1 MVIVGTGNVAKHLFD
16 AFIQSENVLVNQVIG
31 RNKSQLKYFEKRTK
45 TTSNFEKAYPSDIL
59 ILAVSDDV
67 IGELSLYFKKSNA
80 LVVHTSGSVVMET
93 LTSQRK
99 GVFYPLQTFTEGQK
113 IDFETI
119 PICIEA
125 KDRNDLTLLEELAN
139 SISGQVHQIS
149 SEQRKSL
156 HIAAVFVNN
165 FTNHMYQI
173 GKEIC
178 EENDIPFEILMP
190 LIRETFNK
198 IERISPKEAQT
209 GPARRND
216 LKTLH
221 AQLAFLKKKEHREIY
236 KIMTNTIKAAY
247 GKEL

>member
-16 AFIQSENVLVNQVIG
+16 AFIQSEKVLVNQVIG
-31 RNKSQLKYFEKRTK
+31 RNKSQLKYFEKNTK
-45 TTSNFEKAYPSDIL
+45 TSSNFEKAYPSDIL

-67 IGELSLYFKKSNA
+67 IGELSEYFRKSNA
-80 LVVHTSGSVVMET
+80 LVVHTSGSALKET
-93 LTSQRK
+93 LSSQRK

-125 KDRNDLTLLEELAN
+125 EDNSDLELLEELAS
-139 SISGQVHQIS
+139 SISGQVFKIS

-156 HIAAVFVNN
+156 HIAAVYVNN
-165 FTNHMYQI
+165 FTNYMYQI

-178 EENDIPFEILMP
+178 EENNVPFEILMP
-190 LIRETFNK
+190 LIRETSNK

-216 LKTLH
+216 RKTLH
-221 AQLAFLKKKEHREIY
+221 AQLSLLKKNEHREIY